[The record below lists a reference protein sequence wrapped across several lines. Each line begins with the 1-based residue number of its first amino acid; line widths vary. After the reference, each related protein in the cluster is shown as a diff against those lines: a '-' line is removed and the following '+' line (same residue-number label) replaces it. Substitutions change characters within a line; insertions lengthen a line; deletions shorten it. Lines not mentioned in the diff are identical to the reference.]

1 MTKSP
6 AHPVVDELFAA
17 GAHYA
22 YPKARRHPSARP
34 HLFGSKG
41 NVELFD
47 LEKTATAIERAAAF
61 IESIAAQGK
70 QVVFAGSKL
79 EARPAVRATAES
91 LGLPYVAGRWVGG
104 TFSNFSIIK
113 KRIEHLERLCE
124 DREKGALTKYTKME
138 RLLIDRE
145 IKRLEET
152 FGGLRG
158 MKSLPAALV
167 IVDPKH
173 EKNAVA
179 EARIMRVPVIALA
192 NSDCDMTEVAYAI
205 PANDANRASISLIL
219 GKLADAYREGA
230 KRAPA
235 RTTDADASRTLRVE
249 QASEQSEQ
257 PHRAPARA

>member
-1 MTKSP
+1 MTKSS
-6 AHPVVDELFAA
+6 ANPVVDELFAA

-34 HLFGSKG
+34 YIFGSKG

-47 LEKTATAIERAAAF
+47 LEKTLPALEKAAGF
-61 IESIAAQGK
+61 IENLAATGK
-70 QVVFAGSKL
+70 QAVFAASKL
-79 EARPAVRATAES
+79 EARGAVRATAES

-104 TFSNFSIIK
+104 TFSNFQIIK
-113 KRIEHLERLCE
+113 KRIEHLEQLCE
-124 DREKGALTKYTKME
+124 DREKGTLTKYTKME

-158 MKSLPAALV
+158 MRSLPAALV
-167 IVDPKH
+167 VVDPKH

-179 EARIMRVPVIALA
+179 EAKLLGIPVVALA
-192 NSDCDMTEVAYAI
+192 NSDCDLGDAQYPI
-205 PANDANRASISLIL
+205 PASDANRASIALIL
-219 GKLADAYREGA
+219 GKLAKSYKEGA

-235 RTTDADASRTLRVE
+235 RSPEPAPSSPSRGSDAPERV
-249 QASEQSEQ
+249 
-257 PHRAPARA
+257 ARPRRV